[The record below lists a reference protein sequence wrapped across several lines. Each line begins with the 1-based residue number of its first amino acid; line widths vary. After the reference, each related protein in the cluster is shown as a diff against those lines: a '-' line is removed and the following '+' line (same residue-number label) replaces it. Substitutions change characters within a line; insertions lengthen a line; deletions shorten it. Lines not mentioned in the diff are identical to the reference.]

1 MMNTQQE
8 VNAIISSLRALNS
21 QIAKTIKSDLK
32 GPADFLAS
40 AIKGRTPV
48 GARVHKRY
56 KSGKSML
63 FKRMP
68 KGSGVVVATY
78 RPGNLRKSIK
88 TLTKLR
94 RVKYA
99 QIVGA
104 NTGSGAN
111 DGYYLHFSNND
122 VKMSNGKVRPGKRF
136 VESAIL
142 AAGPAA
148 QRAVVQ
154 ILQNKLSN
162 ANRAGQISNSSAWAS
177 GYR

>member
-1 MMNTQQE
+1 MATTQQE
-8 VNAIISSLRALNS
+8 INAIISNLKALNS

-32 GPADFLAS
+32 DPADFLAS
-40 AIKGRTPV
+40 AIKGRTPI
-48 GARVHKRY
+48 GARAHKRY

-78 RPGNLRKSIK
+78 RPGNLRKSVK
-88 TLTKLR
+88 TLSKLR
-94 RVKYA
+94 RVKFA

-104 NTGSGAN
+104 NTGGTN
-111 DGYYLHFSNND
+111 DGYYLHFVNND
-122 VKMSNGKVRPGKRF
+122 VKMSNGKIRTGRRF

-162 ANRAGQISNSSAWAS
+162 ANRAGQMSNSSAWAS

>member
-1 MMNTQQE
+1 MQTTQQE
-8 VNAIISSLRALNS
+8 INAIIRNLKALNS
-21 QIAKTIKSDLK
+21 QIAKTIKADLK
-32 GPADFLAS
+32 GPADFLAA

-48 GARVHKRY
+48 GERPHKRY
-56 KSGKSML
+56 KSGRSSL

-78 RPGNLRKSIK
+78 RPGNLRKSVK
-88 TLTKLR
+88 TLSKLR
-94 RVKYA
+94 RVKFA

-104 NTGSGAN
+104 NTGGTN
-111 DGYYLHFSNND
+111 DGYYLHFVNND
-122 VKMSNGKVRPGKRF
+122 VKMSNGKIRTGRRF

-154 ILQNKLSN
+154 LLSSKLSH
-162 ANRAGQISNSSAWAS
+162 ANKAGELSNSSAWAS